1 MACIIAA
8 CKNPAPHNFSVRLRR
23 PSTRA
28 IWAPN
33 TEAFMCDQHATQG
46 LTVSVVL
53 TPNTTGSIKTEISSP
68 GGRTVRRTTP
78 VVQPA
83 KDRGGRLF

>member
-1 MACIIAA
+1 MACIIAG

-33 TEAFMCDQHATQG
+33 TEAYMCDQHATQG
-46 LTVSVVL
+46 LKVTVVL
-53 TPNTTGSIKTEISSP
+53 EPTETREIETEISSP
-68 GGRTVRRTTP
+68 GGRTVRRRTP

-83 KDRGGRLF
+83 KDRGRKLF

>member
-1 MACIIAA
+1 MACIIAG
-8 CKNPAPHNFSVRLRR
+8 CKNTAPHNFSVRLRR

-33 TEAFMCDQHATQG
+33 TEAFMCDEHATQG
-46 LTVSVVL
+46 LQVTVVL
-53 TPNTTGSIKTEISSP
+53 TPTTTGNIETDVSSP
-68 GGRTVRRTTP
+68 GGRPVKRTTP

-83 KDRGGRLF
+83 KDHGKRLF